1 MPQATPKP
9 LCPHDQTE
17 LKPATSDSGIL
28 GFQIPIIHKDLMGNP
43 NLIVG
48 SGFSVNLLLCERCG
62 YLEMRDLVVDPPKEI
77 SPQKIVYPP
86 VDTE

>member
-1 MPQATPKP
+1 
-9 LCPHDQTE
+9 
-17 LKPATSDSGIL
+17 
-28 GFQIPIIHKDLMGNP
+28 MGNP